1 MKLALKQYLLFIFF
15 GSLAACTSAPPPP
28 PPLVEEP
35 EVAVVEAEEVEE
47 IEYGSFTEDQLYQ
60 AIVSEL
66 GAQRGDLEEAGDN
79 YLDLAME
86 TRDLGIVMRAVQ
98 FASANADIN
107 ALMQLGLLWAEIEP
121 DNPQPHLSLAFQ
133 FLENGNYSQAL
144 SHMARVI
151 DLGGDMDFTALAA
164 RTGQLEPRDR
174 QTLIEN
180 LRQLTREFPEQET
193 IHLALVQLLAQN
205 RQFDEALYEM
215 QLVLQSTELTT
226 NMVLLHGQILQN
238 MNDTDGAIRVMRNGV
253 QEFADDGS
261 LRLSYARLL
270 IQDDRFEEAQ
280 EQFAIIV
287 EKDPEDWET
296 LYSITL
302 LDMEL
307 ENFDSAIVNL
317 EKLIAV
323 DQRFDES
330 QYYLGYIYEQ
340 REDLGKAIEH
350 YREVRIGTNNFL
362 AAQQQATRHSIAL
375 GELEDAH
382 AWLVRQ
388 SSGQRRLEILFTTIE
403 SSLLIQANYI
413 TEAKSL
419 LDTALNRFPNESE
432 LLFARVLY
440 HDSQG
445 DQTGSEEDL
454 RQIIRM
460 QPDDSRALNHLGYML
475 ADQTTRYEEAL
486 ELAERAIAISPE
498 DPAIIDTL
506 GWAQYKMGHYEEA
519 LENLRRAF
527 AVFPD
532 HEVASHVGE
541 VLWMMDRRDEAIQVW
556 EDALQERPDS
566 ELIKEVI
573 ERFHPYE

>member
-1 MKLALKQYLLFIFF
+1 MQLSLKQYLLFIFF
-15 GSLAACTSAPPPP
+15 SGLAACTTAPPPP
-28 PPLVEEP
+28 PPLLEEP
-35 EVAVVEAEEVEE
+35 EVAVAQAKDEK
-47 IEYGSFTEDQLYQ
+47 IEYGSFTEEQLYQ
-60 AIVSEL
+60 TIISEL
-66 GAQRGDLEEAGDN
+66 GAQRGNLEDAGDN
-79 YLDLAME
+79 YLDLAIE
-86 TRDLGIVMRAVQ
+86 TRDLGIIMRAVQ
-98 FASANADIN
+98 FASANGDIN

-133 FLENGNYSQAL
+133 FLENGNYNQAL

-151 DLGGDMDFTALAA
+151 DLGGEMDFTALAA
-164 RTGQLEPRDR
+164 RTGRLEPRDR

-215 QLVLQSTELTT
+215 QLVLQNIELTT
-226 NMVLLHGQILQN
+226 SMVLLHGQILQN
-238 MNDTDGAIRVMRNGV
+238 MNDSDGAIRVLRDGV
-253 QEFADDGS
+253 QEFADDKS

-280 EQFAIIV
+280 KQFEIIV
-287 EKDPEDWET
+287 EQYPEDWET
-296 LYSITL
+296 LYSVAL

-317 EKLIAV
+317 EKLITV
-323 DQRFDES
+323 DHRFDES

-340 REDLGKAIEH
+340 RENLEKSIVH

-413 TEAKSL
+413 TEAKGL

-440 HDSQG
+440 YDSQG
-445 DQTGSEEDL
+445 DQAGSEEDL

-475 ADQTTRYEEAL
+475 ADQTNRYEEAL
-486 ELAERAIAISPE
+486 DLAERAIAISPD

-506 GWAQYKMGHYEEA
+506 GWAQYKMGLYEEA

-556 EDALQERPDS
+556 EDALQQQPDS
-566 ELIKEVI
+566 ELIKDVI
-573 ERFHPYE
+573 ERFRPYE